1 MYRNSEVSSKLAVLA
16 LSALPAVLAP
26 QAMAGTIALPVTTDV
41 TVTNS
46 SLPVTGSVSVSNTAA
61 NPVPVSITAAS
72 PVPVT
77 ITGNV
82 SVGGTSSVS
91 VTNTPSVVVSNSSLM
106 VQAADNPAFQPYS
119 YSLSSACTS
128 GSPGVL
134 YLYSPAVPSGKT
146 LVIETID
153 ASVQAP
159 TGIIPFLTVT
169 TSLPGSNAA
178 YHAIPLTSEGTD
190 PRYTFF
196 AGNSAVRYYTGGILN
211 ITLAPADGTT
221 SALSTCLNTFT
232 VSGYLVNNP

>member
-16 LSALPAVLAP
+16 LAALPAVLAP
-26 QAMAGTIALPVTTDV
+26 QALAGTIALPVTTDV

-61 NPVPVSITAAS
+61 NPVPVSITAPN

-91 VTNTPSVVVSNSSLM
+91 VTNTPSVIIANNPLTVS
-106 VQAADNPAFQPYS
+106 AGDNPAFQPYS
-119 YSLSSACTS
+119 YSLSNACTS

-159 TGIIPFLTVT
+159 TGIIPNLTVS
-169 TSLPGSNAA
+169 TSTPGFNSAF
-178 YHAIPLTSEGTD
+178 HAIPLTSEGTD
-190 PRYTFF
+190 PHYSFF
-196 AGNSAVRYYTGGILN
+196 AGNSVVRYYTGGILN
-211 ITLAPADGTT
+211 ITLATADGTT
-221 SALSTCLNTFT
+221 SALSTCLLTFS